1 MKYKKYAV
9 TFTEVYQ
16 KYDPVTRTITVHAY
30 DEYHAKLLISDKFD
44 TYKGLI
50 PTEKRI
56 RIDKVKEI
64 K

>member
-16 KYDPVTRTITVHAY
+16 KYNPVTRTIVVHAC
-30 DEYHAKLLISDKFD
+30 DKYHAKLLISDKFD
-44 TYKGLI
+44 TFKDI
-50 PTEKRI
+50 APTGKRI